1 MKMKKYLSVGLAAVA
16 LLVLATGCGKN
27 DETAVSA
34 AGQTSEQERTTV
46 KLGIIGADTDVW
58 DSVQARLKDEGIDLE
73 YVQFTDYS
81 QPNTALAS
89 GDIDLNSFQHQFFLD
104 NFNEEHETD
113 LVSIG
118 NTVNAPL
125 GIYSEKI
132 SDIAELKEGDKVAI
146 PNDVTNGGRALILLQ
161 SAGLLT
167 VDEAKQQAPTVS
179 DITDNPLNLEIV
191 ELDAAQTA
199 RALQD
204 VTVSV
209 INSGMAVDAGY
220 IPANDAIY
228 LEPVDE
234 KSRPYVNIIATRAED
249 ADNDIYQKIVA
260 AYQTDETIKV
270 IEETSKGSSIPA
282 WETFGKK

>member
-1 MKMKKYLSVGLAAVA
+1 MKKYLSFGLAAVA
-16 LLVLATGCGKN
+16 LLVLATGCGAKE
-27 DETAVSA
+27 ETAGSSSSKA
-34 AGQTSEQERTTV
+34 TKAERVTV

-58 DSVQARLKDEGIDLE
+58 DNVQARLKEEGIDLE
-73 YVQFTDYS
+73 YVKFTEYS
-81 QPNTALAS
+81 QPNTALAN

-104 NFNEEHETD
+104 NFNKEHGTD
-113 LVSIG
+113 LTSIG
-118 NTVNAPL
+118 NTINAPL

-132 SDIAELKEGDKVAI
+132 KDVAELKEDDKVAI

-161 SAGLLT
+161 SAGLIT
-167 VDEAKQQAPTVS
+167 VDPEKQQAPTVS
-179 DITDNPLNLEIV
+179 DIIENKLNLAIV
-191 ELDAAQTA
+191 ELEASQTA

-204 VTVSV
+204 VAVSV

-220 IPANDAIY
+220 IPMTDAIY

-234 KSRPYVNIIATRAED
+234 SSRPYVNIIVART
-249 ADNDIYQKIVA
+249 ADIGNEVYQKVVA

-282 WETFGKK
+282 WDTFGTK